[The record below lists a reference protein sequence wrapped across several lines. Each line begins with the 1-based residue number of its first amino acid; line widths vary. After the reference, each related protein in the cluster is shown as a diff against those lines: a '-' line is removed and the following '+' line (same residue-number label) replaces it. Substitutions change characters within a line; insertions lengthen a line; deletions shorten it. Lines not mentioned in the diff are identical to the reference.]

1 MTWILSEPFRGVYIS
16 AETDG
21 LYILGDK
28 VDITSLDVDLP
39 LPLTSLGRRLPA
51 LIPQLLDF
59 GFIEKKEL
67 AVIIPYKTLL
77 ELPDYEIYAFE
88 DLAPTA
94 PFFCEL
100 SSQGTLGLYDFSY
113 RLKFYY
119 GSNQVYFEKRVGCF
133 VTTTGGDIYCLDR
146 QTYSLVKAIEIFRNL
161 TPAEKIASKG
171 LISFAEIRELATG
184 LGAQIDHFIQG
195 NKVLIAPSL
204 GVDLI
209 EEQNGGI
216 SFTPFIEG
224 IPQEA
229 LRRVFLRSE
238 DLSSLHIDDGT
249 GGRIRVLFSEEQ
261 QEALKRMANI
271 RHLTGRDKIDVLRNP
286 TAVFDGVA
294 GEVDLG
300 IGDFGPRVK
309 AIGKFPSI
317 SIPFIKNAQTG
328 IFEGTNPDSLT
339 KDRKFDAGIEVTY
352 SDGEKESI
360 KFATVKDVVEFYNEA
375 QSALNS
381 GKGFIDYKDH
391 SIVLNHEFLDATK
404 KLAEY
409 VTDTV
414 SGKPKDCRDESEK
427 VYLLIYEN
435 EEQIDYV
442 EQEKLATVP
451 KELFFTPHSL
461 RDEIKPKE
469 HQIKGLRWMQANYL
483 MGRKG
488 CLLAD
493 DMGLGKTLQVL
504 MFIAWLLELI
514 DQPKY
519 SIIYENNHD
528 TELPPWNPVLVV
540 MPVILLE
547 NETWVQDI
555 RKFFKHDGSIFFPWL
570 TLYKNGINNVKVRQ
584 SSGVIKGQ
592 LDYEKL
598 RKNRIIFTNYET
610 LVNYQFSLANIKS
623 SWSVIITDEAQAH
636 KTPKSKRSF
645 ALKSLASKFKIA
657 CTGTPVET
665 RMLDVWN
672 IIDYLQPGT
681 LGSSQEFSKT
691 YEQPIANNPEETIKI
706 LDALKD
712 KLKYSVTTDKQDTDC
727 AQPYILRREKSQEL
741 PGLPKKHIH
750 KKECFLSP
758 EQRRRHI
765 EYIETVRGSNKKGIH
780 LSVIHRL
787 MELYQHPAIHPVY
800 TPYEVGELQKM
811 KDDCPKLGVLLDII
825 QEVKRLGEKA
835 LIFTRSLD
843 MQQLLAAAIREA
855 FGQRVDIVNGA
866 AKTGSETLTS
876 SSTRKSMIHRFQSDP
891 AVNFIV
897 LSPDVAGVGLTLVE
911 ANHVIHYGRWW
922 NPAKESQATDRV
934 YRLGQKKDVHVY
946 YLIAKD
952 SEGEFQTF
960 DQKLDALIDRR
971 LKMAND
977 FFLPLP
983 DDTENLSELFR
994 DILEDNAISGEPVK
1008 SISSQDIMLLT
1019 WDRFE
1024 SLIGALEDRVGN
1036 RSVVTPRSGDLGID
1050 VLSINGKIVRLI
1062 QCKHTGTGGEINPEV
1077 INETINACDN
1087 YRTKYFRES
1096 GYTLRRVLAT
1106 NAVVPHSVAQQCKI
1120 SSIEIMD
1127 IKVLSELLKRHKIT
1141 MTDIDLADQMRL
1153 KSLSELSGFIT
1164 KV

>member
-1 MTWILSEPFRGVYIS
+1 MTLMLSEPLRGVYIS

-21 LYILGDK
+21 LHILGVK
-28 VDITSLDVDLP
+28 VDITSPDIDLP
-39 LPLTSLGRRLPA
+39 SPLTSLGKRLPA
-51 LIPQLLDF
+51 LIPQLLELGLIENNEF
-59 GFIEKKEL
+59 G
-67 AVIIPYKTLL
+67 VIIPYKALL

-88 DLAPTA
+88 ELAPTA

-100 SSQGTLGLYDFSY
+100 SSQGTLGLSDFSY

-133 VTTTGGDIYCLDR
+133 VTTSVGDIYCLDR
-146 QTYSLVKAIEIFRNL
+146 QTYSLVRAIEIFRNL
-161 TPAEKIASKG
+161 TSAEKIASKG

-216 SFTPFIEG
+216 SFAPFIEG

-261 QEALKRMANI
+261 QEVLKRMANV
-271 RHLTGRDKIDVLRNP
+271 RHLTGRDKIDILRNP

-360 KFATVKDVVEFYNEA
+360 KFAAVKDVVEFYNEA

-391 SIVLNHEFLDATK
+391 SIVLNHEFVDATK

-414 SGKPKDCRDESEK
+414 CGKPKDCRYESEK

-483 MGRKG
+483 IGRKG

-691 YEQPIANNPEETIKI
+691 YEQPIANKPEETIKI

-727 AQPYILRREKSQEL
+727 AQPYILRREKTQEL

-750 KKECFLSP
+750 KKECFLAP

-780 LSVIHRL
+780 LSVIHGL

-825 QEVKRLGEKA
+825 LEVKRLGEKA

-843 MQQLLAAAIREA
+843 MQQLLAAAIKEA

-952 SEGEFQTF
+952 PEGEFQTF

-983 DDTENLSELFR
+983 DDTENLGELFR

-1008 SISSQDIMLLT
+1008 SISSQDIKLLT

-1024 SLIGALEDRVGN
+1024 SLIGVLEDRVGN

-1106 NAVVPHSVAQQCKI
+1106 NAVVPHSVAQQCKLRN
-1120 SSIEIMD
+1120 IEIMD
-1127 IKVLSELLKRHKIT
+1127 TGVVSKLLQKYSITFADIELN
-1141 MTDIDLADQMRL
+1141 DQMRL
-1153 KSLSELSGFIT
+1153 KSLTELNAFIAN
-1164 KV
+1164 K